1 MTIITITNYLKDS
14 LNTSNEYIILFIYS
28 IISFI
33 IYKLLTKLLVFINK
47 KMKLT
52 DKQLYQNNQINKT
65 ILSILLFIYTNL
77 LFIIYFYKYQL
88 TWL

>member
-14 LNTSNEYIILFIYS
+14 LNTNNEYIILFIYS

-65 ILSILLFIYTNL
+65 ILSILLFIAFLYIWH
-77 LFIIYFYKYQL
+77 F
-88 TWL
+88 